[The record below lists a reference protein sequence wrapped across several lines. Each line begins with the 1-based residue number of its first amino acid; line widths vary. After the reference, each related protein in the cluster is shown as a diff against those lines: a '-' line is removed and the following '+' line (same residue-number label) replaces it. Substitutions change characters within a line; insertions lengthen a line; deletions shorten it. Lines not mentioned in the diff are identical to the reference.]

1 MWVHPNFRGQK
12 YSSVILT
19 WCLEYAKRKDG
30 DWMWTVP
37 RESALPAYKSVGF
50 VQQSDWFE
58 DGQYGPNCIASKYL

>member
-19 WCLEYAKRKDG
+19 WCLEYAKRKDV